1 MADSSVIN
9 LEGCCKKTFVSDFL
23 LIKVCSLLTVP
34 FIYSC
39 IRVKYTYMCSSLGDF
54 SAFYFDYNYVRLNPI
69 CTVFFDLKNLYFLFI
84 L

>member
-34 FIYSC
+34 L
-39 IRVKYTYMCSSLGDF
+39 YT
-54 SAFYFDYNYVRLNPI
+54 V
-69 CTVFFDLKNLYFLFI
+69 V
-84 L
+84 